1 MKLNSDVMVVG
12 GGPVGLMLACELR
25 LAGLDVLLLERR
37 AERIK
42 DSRALGMHARTVE
55 TLALRGLARRFVE
68 RGRPFGQAHYGAL
81 ETRLDM
87 SVLDTAHPFQLVIP
101 QSVTE
106 QLLEARALELGVRL
120 HRGMLAEEVWQ
131 DDAQACVSGRVGD
144 ERFEAVARYVVGAD
158 GGRSLVRRQAGIAFE
173 GHDAS
178 ITAILGD
185 VRLGAPL
192 PAPALMMVNGEGVLF
207 VVPLGDGVHHR
218 LIVIDARRCHL
229 PTSEPVTLEELA
241 DGAARIAGA
250 DYLPSQP
257 QWLSRFSDETR
268 HASHYRKGRILL
280 AGDAAHVHMPAGG
293 QGMNVGIQ
301 DAFNL
306 GWKLAS
312 VVKGEAPPALL
323 DTYHGERWPLGEQ
336 LVQDTM
342 AQTTLLTA
350 FDERGLAL
358 RAAFSDLLRQQPE
371 ANWQLAMQISGLGI
385 GYPAALTEAPGAT
398 LPAWTGRRI
407 PDWPLELADGSAA
420 SLHGLMHDGGWLYL
434 RLRDDAPASVPC
446 PGRVRT
452 LHAMLAQA
460 QMQTSAAA
468 PEPGRHSSLAECLA
482 SGPAALLIRPDGYAD
497 YALA

>member
-1 MKLNSDVMVVG
+1 MELKSDVMVVG
-12 GGPVGLMLACELR
+12 AGPVGLMLACELR

-55 TLALRGLARRFVE
+55 TLALRGLAQRFVE

-87 SVLDTAHPFQLVIP
+87 SALDTAHPFQLVIP
-101 QSVTE
+101 QSLTE
-106 QLLEARALELGVRL
+106 QLLEERALELGVRL
-120 HRGMLAEEVWQ
+120 QRGVLAEEVWQ
-131 DDAQACVSGRVGD
+131 DAAQACVSGRMGD
-144 ERFEAVARYVVGAD
+144 ERFEAVAQYVVGAD

-178 ITAILGD
+178 VTAILGD

-192 PAPALMMVNGEGVLF
+192 PAPALMMANGEGVLF
-207 VVPLGDGVHHR
+207 AVPLGDGVHHR

-229 PTSEPVTLEELA
+229 PMSEPVTLEELA

-257 QWLSRFSDETR
+257 RWLSRFSDETR
-268 HASHYRKGRILL
+268 HATHYRKGRILL
-280 AGDAAHVHMPAGG
+280 AGDAAHIHMPAGG

-312 VVKGEAPPALL
+312 VMKGEAPPALL
-323 DTYHGERWPLGEQ
+323 DTYHGERWPLGQQ
-336 LVQDTM
+336 LVQNTL

-350 FDERGLAL
+350 FDQRGLAL
-358 RAAFSDLLRQQPE
+358 RAALSELLQQPE
-371 ANWQLAMQISGLGI
+371 ANRQLAMQISGLGI
-385 GYPAALTEAPGAT
+385 GYPAALSDAPGVT
-398 LPAWTGRRI
+398 LAQWTGRRI
-407 PDWPLELADGSAA
+407 PDWPLRLADGAPA
-420 SLHGLMHDGGWLYL
+420 SLHGLMHDGAWLYL
-434 RLRDDAPASVPC
+434 RLRDDAPEAVAC
-446 PGRVRT
+446 LGRVRT
-452 LHAMLAQA
+452 VRATLSPR
-460 QMQTSAAA
+460 TA
-468 PEPGRHSSLAECLA
+468 PAEAHSSLAECLA
-482 SGPAALLIRPDGYAD
+482 GAPAALLIRPDGYAD